1 MVARDRTRLIDR
13 LRLGCAAFAVALVD
27 PLWSASAR
35 VQVQVMDAAERSQR
49 FVLRLSPALHRRVT
63 EAAAT
68 YRRSM
73 NAEILARLEYSLNG
87 IPADDDVS
95 AVEPAFFPYLETTF
109 RGELSDEENTLIRL
123 FRRLSSGQRAALVDL
138 LGG

>member
-13 LRLGCAAFAVALVD
+13 LRLGRAAFAVAWVVFG
-27 PLWSASAR
+27 SASA
-35 VQVQVMDAAERSQR
+35 QVQVMDAAERSQR
-49 FVLRLSPALHRRVT
+49 FVLRLSPALHRRVI
-63 EAAAT
+63 EAAAM

-87 IPADDDVS
+87 IPADADVS
-95 AVEPAFFPYLETTF
+95 AVEPALFPYLETTF

-123 FRRLSSGQRAALVDL
+123 FRRLSPSQRAALVDL